1 MSNRHARITEI
12 PINIQQAFSFVQA
25 AEHGAV
31 SNFIGMIR
39 NHNLGRTVTGVS
51 YDVFV
56 PLVEKVLQE
65 LCDASQQQ
73 WGQAINIFIE
83 HFKGRLSVG
92 EISVIVVVSSA
103 HRDEAF
109 KTCRYLIEGI
119 KHQCP
124 IWKQEH
130 YIDGDSQ
137 WVKGHALCAHT

>member
-1 MSNRHARITEI
+1 MSHKHVRITETS
-12 PINIQQAFSFVQA
+12 INIQQAFSFVQA

-31 SNFIGMIR
+31 ANFIGMIR
-39 NHNLGRTVTGVS
+39 NHNVGRAVTGVS

-56 PLVEKVLQE
+56 PLAEKVLEE
-65 LCDASQQQ
+65 LCDISQQQ
-73 WGQAINIFIE
+73 FGHETNIFIE
-83 HFKGRLSVG
+83 HFKGKLSVG
-92 EISVIVVVSSA
+92 EISVIIAVSAA
-103 HRDEAF
+103 HRQEAF
-109 KTCRYLIEGI
+109 QICRYLIEGI